1 MYEVMVEGSF
11 SAAHNLRGY
20 RKKCEKLH
28 GHNWKVEVGIRGEK
42 LDKYGMLI
50 DFRKVKDYLEKIIE
64 KLDHK
69 YLNEI
74 SHFKVTNPT
83 SENIARFIYNDLKF
97 HLKGSQYRV
106 SKVTVWE
113 SDTTSATY
121 SQGKKDVE

>member
-28 GHNWKVEVGIRGEK
+28 GHNWKVRVGIRGEK

-50 DFRKVKDYLEKIIE
+50 DFRDVRDYLEKIME

-74 SHFKVTNPT
+74 SPFKVTNPT

>member
-1 MYEVMVEGSF
+1 MYEVMVEGNF

-28 GHNWKVEVGIRGEK
+28 GHNWKVRVGIRGGK

-50 DFRKVKDYLEKIIE
+50 DFRDVKDYLEKIIK

-97 HLKGSQYRV
+97 FLLLLFSLWCLGFYKNN
-106 SKVTVWE
+106 TPAITE
-113 SDTTSATY
+113 LT
-121 SQGKKDVE
+121 

>member
-28 GHNWKVEVGIRGEK
+28 GHNWKVRVGIRGGK

-50 DFRKVKDYLEKIIE
+50 DFRDVKDYMEKIIK

-83 SENIARFIYNDLKF
+83 SENIARFIYDDLKF
-97 HLKGSQYRV
+97 RLKGSQYGV

>member
-20 RKKCEKLH
+20 REKCEKLH
-28 GHNWKVEVGIRGEK
+28 GHNWKVRVGIRGGK

-50 DFRKVKDYLEKIIE
+50 DFRDVKDYLEKIIE

-83 SENIARFIYNDLKF
+83 SENIARFIYNDLRF

-113 SDTTSATY
+113 SDTASATY

>member
-42 LDKYGMLI
+42 LDKTGMLI
-50 DFRKVKDYLEKIIE
+50 NFREVKDYLERIME

-83 SENIARFIYNDLKF
+83 SENIARFIYNELKSR
-97 HLKGSQYRV
+97 LKSSHYRV
-106 SKVTVWE
+106 NKVTVWE

-121 SQGKKDVE
+121 FQDKKDVE

>member
-20 RKKCEKLH
+20 GKKCEKLH
-28 GHNWKVEVGIRGEK
+28 GHNWKVQVGIRGGK
-42 LDKYGMLI
+42 LDNTGMLV
-50 DFRKVKDYLEKIIE
+50 DFREVRDYLERIME

-83 SENIARFIYNDLKF
+83 SENIARFIYSELKAR
-97 HLKGSQYRV
+97 LKSSRYMV
-106 SKVTVWE
+106 NKVTVWE
-113 SDTTSATY
+113 SDTASATY
-121 SQGKKDVE
+121 SQEKKDVE

>member
-28 GHNWKVEVGIRGEK
+28 GHNWKVKVGIRGGK
-42 LDKYGMLI
+42 LDRCGMLI
-50 DFRKVKDYLEKIIE
+50 DFRDVKDYLEKIMK

-83 SENIARFIYNDLKF
+83 SENIARFIYNDLQSR
-97 HLKGSQYRV
+97 LKGSQYRV
-106 SKVTVWE
+106 NKVTVWE

-121 SQGKKDVE
+121 FQDKKDV

>member
-20 RKKCEKLH
+20 KRKCEKLH
-28 GHNWKVEVGIRGEK
+28 GHNWKVKVGIRGRK

-50 DFRKVKDYLEKIIE
+50 DFRDVKDYLEKSIK

-83 SENIARFIYNDLKF
+83 SENIARYIYNDLKF
-97 HLKGSQYRV
+97 HLQGSQYRV
-106 SKVTVWE
+106 SKVSVWE
-113 SDTTSATY
+113 SDTSSATY
-121 SQGKKDVE
+121 LQDKKDVE

>member
-1 MYEVMVEGSF
+1 MYEVTVEGSF

-20 RKKCEKLH
+20 KKKCEKLH
-28 GHNWKVEVGIRGEK
+28 GHNWKVRVGILGTK
-42 LDKYGMLI
+42 LDRTGMLI
-50 DFRKVKDYLEKIIE
+50 DFRDVKDYLERILD

-83 SENIARFIYNDLKF
+83 SENIARFIYNELKAK
-97 HLKGSQYRV
+97 LESSRYRV
-106 SKVTVWE
+106 TSVTVWE

-121 SQGKKDVE
+121 FLGEQDIE